1 MLLKGK
7 LGTIMP
13 IICASDETH
22 LTNYSGDKSAW
33 PVYITIGNLSSKA
46 RNTFS
51 SHGLLLLGLLPITP
65 KHQSLSEVDK
75 SRIRT
80 ILQDC
85 VYELLSP
92 LSVPSQEGVILK
104 YADEKEQICFSR
116 LAAWIADHKEYVS
129 LLNIYH
135 NACTVCEAPQK
146 TLGNHENPSGYW
158 QYHTYETLKAELGSS
173 STAADRKK
181 EI

>member
-1 MLLKGK
+1 MSLKGK
-7 LGTIMP
+7 LGTIVP

-33 PVYITIGNLSSKA
+33 PVYITVGNLSSKA
-46 RNTFS
+46 RNASS
-51 SHGLLLLGLLPITP
+51 SHRLLLLGLLPITP
-65 KHQSLSEVDK
+65 KHQSLSEVNK
-75 SRIRT
+75 SRIHT

-92 LSVPSQEGVILK
+92 LSVPSQEGIILK
-104 YADEKEQICFSR
+104 YADEKEQICFPW

-135 NACTVCEAPQK
+135 NVYTVCEAPWK
-146 TLGNHENPSGYW
+146 TLGNHENLSGY
-158 QYHTYETLKAELGSS
+158 
-173 STAADRKK
+173 
-181 EI
+181 